1 MNILLI
7 EKENEREIMREM
19 IENLKEDLQMYMDE
33 NYRMKLELVNIDKAW
48 NKKKVG
54 AIPAG
59 TNKYRT

>member
-33 NYRMKLELVNIDKAW
+33 NYRMKLELVNIDKA
-48 NKKKVG
+48 
-54 AIPAG
+54 
-59 TNKYRT
+59 